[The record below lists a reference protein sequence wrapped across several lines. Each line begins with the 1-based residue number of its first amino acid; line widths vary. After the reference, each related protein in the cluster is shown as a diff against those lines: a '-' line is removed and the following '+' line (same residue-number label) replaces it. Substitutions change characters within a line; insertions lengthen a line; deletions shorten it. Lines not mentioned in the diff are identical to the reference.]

1 VSSLL
6 TSEKCMST
14 RKILYAAAV
23 PLHLY
28 TFWVPYVRHFRE
40 KGWIVDGAAA
50 GISKFPGLA
59 GVFDNT
65 FDIQFTRYPLQQ
77 PVAALTGSVSV
88 FRQIRTLL
96 TRRAYD
102 IVHLNT
108 MTAGFMIRLALR
120 RRASLPKVI
129 YTSHGFHFFKG
140 NHWWRN
146 ALFHNLEAV
155 ASRWTDLIITMNEE
169 DYLAARRFRGI
180 APHRVVLTPG
190 IGVDLSFYSRK
201 DSLVRDELGLSP
213 GQVLLL
219 VIAEM
224 TPNKRHADS
233 IAALLQLR
241 RKDIHLAFAGNGMLE
256 LELRKRASEA
266 GLQDRVHFLGFRRDI
281 PELLSA
287 ADALLH
293 PTEREGL
300 PKCVLEAMSVGTPI
314 IATEIR
320 GNADLLRDGR
330 GLLYPLGNTSALAR
344 HIVRV
349 IENKAAVTEMVTRAR
364 EHVQGYTLDRVLAL
378 HERIYEMAMNGAQDV
393 QP

>member
-1 VSSLL
+1 VREEIGLL
-6 TSEKCMST
+6 
-14 RKILYAAAV
+14 
-23 PLHLY
+23 
-28 TFWVPYVRHFRE
+28 
-40 KGWIVDGAAA
+40 
-50 GISKFPGLA
+50 
-59 GVFDNT
+59 
-65 FDIQFTRYPLQQ
+65 
-77 PVAALTGSVSV
+77 
-88 FRQIRTLL
+88 
-96 TRRAYD
+96 
-102 IVHLNT
+102 
-108 MTAGFMIRLALR
+108 
-120 RRASLPKVI
+120 
-129 YTSHGFHFFKG
+129 
-140 NHWWRN
+140 
-146 ALFHNLEAV
+146 
-155 ASRWTDLIITMNEE
+155 
-169 DYLAARRFRGI
+169 
-180 APHRVVLTPG
+180 
-190 IGVDLSFYSRK
+190 
-201 DSLVRDELGLSP
+201 P

-241 RKDIHLAFAGNGMLE
+241 RNDIHLAFAGNGMLE

-320 GNADLLRDGR
+320 GNADLLRDGL